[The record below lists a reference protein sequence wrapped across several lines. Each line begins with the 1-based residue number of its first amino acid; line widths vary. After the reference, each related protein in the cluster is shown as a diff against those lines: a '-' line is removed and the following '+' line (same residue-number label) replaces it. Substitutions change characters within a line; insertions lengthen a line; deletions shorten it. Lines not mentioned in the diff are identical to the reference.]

1 MRITITESQY
11 KNIIIE
17 NRNSSIE
24 NELKESDSFFK
35 NLVKSAKQQLNLDLT
50 FLVTWG
56 ATIGGFM
63 HPISEFTKNAQIEIS
78 NQDLSLITIGCVLTY
93 FTDNKKMLFE
103 VLEKI
108 KEKKLISEFN
118 LMLKQCDKLKSYFL
132 NFVEGLNLSI
142 YNISMM
148 IGYTF
153 LIPLLPKL
161 LEISKHGLSPDE
173 ISEISKRI
181 SLYFG
186 STLSSKL
193 IYELVKKTI
202 KKFKSSI

>member
-148 IGYTF
+148 IVYTF

-161 LEISKHGLSPDE
+161 LEISKHDLSPDE

-181 SLYFG
+181 SLYIG

>member
-1 MRITITESQY
+1 
-11 KNIIIE
+11 
-17 NRNSSIE
+17 
-24 NELKESDSFFK
+24 
-35 NLVKSAKQQLNLDLT
+35 
-50 FLVTWG
+50 
-56 ATIGGFM
+56 
-63 HPISEFTKNAQIEIS
+63 
-78 NQDLSLITIGCVLTY
+78 
-93 FTDNKKMLFE
+93 MLFE

-161 LEISKHGLSPDE
+161 LEISKHDLSPDE

-181 SLYFG
+181 SLYLG

>member
-1 MRITITESQY
+1 MVAQNKELNDWLRDELV
-11 KNIIIE
+11 NIKHE
-17 NRNSSIE
+17 FD
-24 NELKESDSFFK
+24 LKEKQID
-35 NLVKSAKQQLNLDLT
+35 NL
-50 FLVTWG
+50 
-56 ATIGGFM
+56 
-63 HPISEFTKNAQIEIS
+63 
-78 NQDLSLITIGCVLTY
+78 
-93 FTDNKKMLFE
+93 
-103 VLEKI
+103 
-108 KEKKLISEFN
+108 
-118 LMLKQCDKLKSYFL
+118 KLKSYFL

-161 LEISKHGLSPDE
+161 LEISKHDLSPDE
-173 ISEISKRI
+173 ISEITKRI
-181 SLYFG
+181 SLYLG

>member
-63 HPISEFTKNAQIEIS
+63 HPISEFIKNGQMEIS

-118 LMLKQCDKLKSYFL
+118 LMLKQCNKLKSYFL

-161 LEISKHGLSPDE
+161 LEISKHDLSPDE
-173 ISEISKRI
+173 ISEITKRI
-181 SLYFG
+181 SLYLG